1 MGQIERKA
9 YYTAKLEAVGRVDLP
24 VERGSIS
31 HETGAQMLHCLHC
44 LSIESSRA
52 WTDSAHVRVSSN
64 AHTGAGGRAGGRAGR
79 PRASSYSS

>member
-1 MGQIERKA
+1 MDQIG
-9 YYTAKLEAVGRVDLP
+9 LEAYGRVDLP

-44 LSIESSRA
+44 LSMESSRA

-79 PRASSYSS
+79 PRA